1 MANLFW
7 KKNKVTHSLLAT
19 PFKTEEE
26 FERTV
31 FETPELLEDI
41 FLIKRQVRRGGKS
54 GIPDIIG
61 VDNDGNICIVEM
73 KNTTVDSSIIL
84 QVLQYVI
91 WAENNPDSIKTLWL
105 ECENRPDEVQA
116 PNLENP
122 QIRVIVIAPNILRS
136 ALGIINKINYQ
147 MDMVEIQ
154 RWVEGNNQLLLVNKL
169 EAESRPKVK
178 PVVGL
183 AKYDAEFYKKQYNR
197 KSANEF
203 MRYIKEVEAIIKRKK
218 WILETKTNKHY
229 CGFKAGFFNAFGI
242 KWVGSKTFA
251 FFFKLSEKEAKRVK
265 LPMTKY
271 ENLWKEAIYYI
282 DPQKTKTNTFLPL
295 FEMAYQ
301 KLTGE

>member
-1 MANLFW
+1 MSNLFW
-7 KKNKVTHSLLAT
+7 KKNKLTHSLLAT
-19 PFKTEEE
+19 PFKTEDE

-84 QVLQYVI
+84 QILEYVI

-105 ECENRPDEVQA
+105 ERENKPDDISV
-116 PNLENP
+116 NWENP

-147 MDMVEIQ
+147 MDMIEIQ
-154 RWVEGNNQLLLVNKL
+154 RWVEGKNQLLLVNRL
-169 EAESRPKVK
+169 EEDSKRKVK
-178 PVVGL
+178 PVTGL
-183 AKYDAEFYKKQYNR
+183 VTHDEEFYKSQYN
-197 KSANEF
+197 KNSVNEF
-203 MRYIKEVEAIIKRKK
+203 IRYIREVEDIIKRNN
-218 WILETKTNKHY
+218 WSLETKFNKSY

-242 KWVGSKTFA
+242 KWIGSKTFA
-251 FFFKLSEKEAKRVK
+251 FLFKLSQKEAEKFK

-271 ENLWKEAIYYI
+271 ENLWKEAVYYI
-282 DPQKTKTNTFLPL
+282 EPGKTKTKDFLPL
-295 FEMAYQ
+295 FRMAYQ
-301 KLTGE
+301 KLTGD